1 MRILYLHPNAWTG
14 EHVILGELMRQ
25 GHTVC
30 ALEEK
35 RDLGATRIVAD
46 HFRTV
51 GDGIATLW
59 YDPRRGAEKVLT
71 WPVDRWLKK
80 DFDGR
85 NFAHR
90 MWMIHTAVARFQP
103 DALISSEGF
112 SYGIPAAALKRLGWL
127 RQPLITSFIGGD
139 ILDCA
144 EAEVGKRRDGRTGRL
159 IRGALAAPDLLRA
172 VSPLINEALLAEG
185 ADPAR
190 IRIIPS
196 HLTWGGDGE
205 EALIADRDSVRNE
218 IRRRYAIDSAAPLIV
233 TLGGNQKGKGL
244 QLLLAA
250 WQRVMQ
256 ALPGVRWLLCGPRDP
271 WYVREIEP
279 QLGQLTGSIIATGA
293 LSGRAVFEHLA
304 AADLHVNPSLCESL
318 NMVTVEAASV
328 GTPTITS
335 DGAGISHW
343 VRRHEAGFVVPNRGV
358 PELAD
363 AIIAALQSPDLLHKW
378 ADSCGDLA
386 RQFSVQR
393 VARMLIDSLVT
404 LPQPHREFDPRI

>member
-14 EHVILGELMRQ
+14 EHVILGELIRQ
-25 GHTVC
+25 GHTIC

-35 RDLGATRIVAD
+35 RDLGATRRLAD
-46 HFRTV
+46 HFRAP

-59 YDPRRGAEKVLT
+59 YDPRRGAEKILT
-71 WPVDRWLKK
+71 WPMDRWLKK

-90 MWMIHTAVARFQP
+90 MWMIHAAVARFQP

-139 ILDCA
+139 ILDCP
-144 EAEVGKRRDGRTGRL
+144 EAQVGKRRGGGTGRL
-159 IRGALAAPDLLRA
+159 IRGALAQPELLRA

-196 HLTWGGDGE
+196 HLTWGSDAQD
-205 EALIADRDSVRNE
+205 ALMAERDSVRRQ
-218 IRRRYAIDSAAPLIV
+218 IRGRHAIDFAAPLIV

-250 WQRVMQ
+250 WPRVMQ
-256 ALPGVRWLLCGPRDP
+256 AIPGVRWLLCGPRDP
-271 WYVREIEP
+271 WYVGEIEP
-279 QLGQLTGSIIATGA
+279 QLSRFDGSIIATGA

-335 DGAGISHW
+335 DGAGVSHW
-343 VRRHEAGFVVPNRGV
+343 VRRHETGCVVPNRAV

-363 AIIAALQSPDLLHKW
+363 AIIAALQSPDLLNKW
-378 ADSCGDLA
+378 AKSCGNLA
-386 RQFSVQR
+386 SQFSAER
-393 VARMLIDSLVT
+393 VARMLIDSLVS
-404 LPQPHREFDPRI
+404 LPKPLS